1 MSLNYLSIA
10 PQGKNHWWRYILGI
24 FLSLFFWIIIGGI
37 AAVIIAF
44 FFAGNMKIES
54 VMTLISS
61 RSIEAFVVSNI
72 MFVFWFWGTVLTV
85 HNIHGRSAWGLV
97 GADHRINWRRLSY
110 GFAVWFMISIIPSFV
125 FLWMSPGEYKFDF
138 DVNKWPVAFLLVMIL
153 TPIQTSAEEIFFRGY
168 LLQGMGLITRQPLVL
183 IFING
188 LLFMLP
194 HLGNPEVAN
203 GFFWVA
209 SQYFAIGVFLAFITL
224 QDNRLELALGV
235 HAANNITHIFFT
247 TTDSALGT
255 PALWMAKPSPA
266 GFMDIAIVLVSISI
280 AYYLFFHKRLWS

>member
-1 MSLNYLSIA
+1 MSLDYLSIA
-10 PQGKNHWWRYILGI
+10 PQGKNEWWRYVLGI
-24 FLSLFFWIIIGGI
+24 FLSLFFWMIIGGI
-37 AAVIIAF
+37 AAVVIAF
-44 FFAGNMKIES
+44 FFAGNIKIES

-72 MFVFWFWGTVLTV
+72 MFVFWFWGTILTV
-85 HNIHGRSAWGLV
+85 HGIHGRSAWGLV

-110 GFAVWFMISIIPSFV
+110 GFAVWFIISMIPSVV

>member
-1 MSLNYLSIA
+1 MSLDYLSIA
-10 PQGKNHWWRYILGI
+10 RQGKNHWWRYVLGI
-24 FLSLFFWIIIGGI
+24 FLSIFVSGI
-37 AAVIIAF
+37 VGVIISLGVAF
-44 FFAGNMKIES
+44 SLTGDIEAALKINK
-54 VMTLISS
+54 S
-61 RSIEAFVVSNI
+61 RSIEAFVDSNI
-72 MFVFWFWGTVLTV
+72 PFIFWFWGTILAVRG
-85 HNIHGRSAWGLV
+85 IHGRSAWGLI

-110 GFAVWFMISIIPSFV
+110 GFVVWFMISIIPSFV
-125 FLWMSPGEYKFDF
+125 SLWMSPGDYKYDF
-138 DVNKWPVAFLLVMIL
+138 DVNKWPLAFLMVMIL

-168 LLQGMGLITRQPLVL
+168 LLQGMGLITRQPLLL
-183 IFING
+183 IFSNG

-224 QDNRLELALGV
+224 QDHRLELALGV

-255 PALWMAKPSPA
+255 PAVWTTKPSPA
-266 GFMDIAIVLVSISI
+266 GFADIALVLTSILI
-280 AYYLFFHKRLWS
+280 AYYFFFRKRIWS

>member
-1 MSLNYLSIA
+1 MSLDYLSIA
-10 PQGKNHWWRYILGI
+10 PQGKNEWWRYVLGI
-24 FLSLFFWIIIGGI
+24 FLSLFFWVIIGGI
-37 AAVIIAF
+37 VSIMVAF
-44 FFAGNMKIES
+44 FFTRGVKIEP

-61 RSIEAFVVSNI
+61 RSIEAFVVNNI
-72 MFVFWFWGTVLTV
+72 MFIFWLVGTVLALRG
-85 HNIHGRSAWGLV
+85 IHGRSAWGLV

-110 GFAVWFMISIIPSFV
+110 GFVVWFMISMIPSFV

-138 DVNKWPVAFLLVMIL
+138 DVNKWPIAFLLVMIL

-255 PALWMAKPSPA
+255 PALWTAKPIPA
-266 GFMDIAIVLVSISI
+266 GFMDIAIVLISISI
-280 AYYLFFHKRLWS
+280 TYYLFFHKRLWS

>member
-1 MSLNYLSIA
+1 MSLSYLRIV
-10 PQGKNHWWRYILGI
+10 QKGRNQWWQYALGI
-24 FLSLFFWIIIGGI
+24 FLSLFFWVVVGGTI
-37 AAVIIAF
+37 
-44 FFAGNMKIES
+44 S
-54 VMTLISS
+54 VMTAFLLAGNTKVESFVSLVDS
-61 RSIEAFVVSNI
+61 RSIEAFVVNNI
-72 MFVFWFWGTVLTV
+72 TFIFWFLGTVLAV
-85 HNIHGRSAWGLV
+85 RSIHGRSAWGLV
-97 GADHRINWRRLSY
+97 SAEQRINWPRLSY
-110 GFAVWFMISIIPSFV
+110 GFAVWFVILMITAFIS
-125 FLWMSPGEYKFDF
+125 LWMNPGEYKFDF
-138 DVNKWPVAFLLVMIL
+138 DVNKWPLAFLLVMIL

-255 PALWMAKPSPA
+255 PALWTAKPSPA
-266 GFMDIAIVLVSISI
+266 GFMDIAIVLISISI

>member
-1 MSLNYLSIA
+1 MSFNYLSIA
-10 PQGKNHWWRYILGI
+10 QQGKNQWWRYVFGI
-24 FLSLFFWIIIGGI
+24 FLSLFFWVIIGGI
-37 AAVIIAF
+37 VSVVIAF
-44 FFAGNMKIES
+44 LFAGGMGTKGVLALMK
-54 VMTLISS
+54 S
-61 RSIEAFVVSNI
+61 RSIEAFVVNDL
-72 MFVFWFWGTVLTV
+72 MFVFWFLGTVLAV
-85 HNIHGRSAWGLV
+85 RNVHGRSAWGLV
-97 GADHRINWRRLSY
+97 SADQRINWRRLSY
-110 GFAVWFMISIIPSFV
+110 GFAVWFVILMIPSFIS
-125 FLWMSPGEYKFDF
+125 LWMNPGEYKFDF
-138 DVNKWPVAFLLVMIL
+138 NVNKWPLAFLLVMIL

-203 GFFWVA
+203 GVFWVA
-209 SQYFAIGVFLAFITL
+209 LEYFSIGVFLAFITL

-247 TTDSALGT
+247 TSDSALGT
-255 PALWMAKPSPA
+255 PALWTAQPSPA
-266 GFMDIAIVLVSISI
+266 GFTDIAIVLISISI

>member
-1 MSLNYLSIA
+1 MSLDYLSIA
-10 PQGKNHWWRYILGI
+10 PQGKNQWWRYVFGIL
-24 FLSLFFWIIIGGI
+24 LSLFFWIIIGGI
-37 AAVIIAF
+37 VSIMMAF
-44 FFAGNMKIES
+44 FFIGGIKMEP
-54 VMTLISS
+54 VMALVSS
-61 RSIEAFVVSNI
+61 RSIEAFVVNNI
-72 MFVFWFWGTVLTV
+72 MFIFWLVGTVLAV
-85 HNIHGRSAWGLV
+85 HGIHCRSAWGLV

-110 GFAVWFMISIIPSFV
+110 GFTVWFMISMIPSFV
-125 FLWMSPGEYKFDF
+125 SLWISPGEYKFDF
-138 DVNKWPVAFLLVMIL
+138 DVNKWSVAFLLVMIL

-183 IFING
+183 IFSNG

-209 SQYFAIGVFLAFITL
+209 LQYFVIGVFLAFITL

-255 PALWMAKPSPA
+255 PALWTAKPSPA
-266 GFMDIAIVLVSISI
+266 GFMDIAIVLISISI

>member
-1 MSLNYLSIA
+1 MSLDYLSIA
-10 PQGKNHWWRYILGI
+10 PQGKNDWWRYVLGI
-24 FLSLFFWIIIGGI
+24 FLSLFFWMIIGGVVSI
-37 AAVIIAF
+37 MGAF
-44 FFAGNMKIES
+44 FFTGGVKMEP
-54 VMTLISS
+54 VMTLLKS
-61 RSIEAFVVSNI
+61 RSIEAFVVNNV
-72 MFVFWFWGTVLTV
+72 MFVFWFWGTVLAV
-85 HNIHGRSAWGLV
+85 YGIHGRSAWGLV
-97 GADHRINWRRLSY
+97 GADQRINWWRLSY
-110 GFAVWFMISIIPSFV
+110 GFAVWFMISMIPSFV
-125 FLWMSPGEYKFDF
+125 SLWMSPGEYKFDF
-138 DVNKWPVAFLLVMIL
+138 DVNKWPLAFLLVMIL

-224 QDNRLELALGV
+224 QDNRLELSLGV

-255 PALWMAKPSPA
+255 PALWTAKPIPA
-266 GFMDIAIVLVSISI
+266 GFMDIAIVLISISI

>member
-1 MSLNYLSIA
+1 MSLDYLSIA
-10 PQGKNHWWRYILGI
+10 PHGKNQWWRYVFGM
-24 FLSLFFWIIIGGI
+24 FLILFFW
-37 AAVIIAF
+37 VIVGNIFSVMMAF
-44 FFAGNMKIES
+44 FFVGDIRMAS
-54 VMTLISS
+54 VMTLFNS
-61 RSIEAFVVSNI
+61 RSIGTFVVNNI
-72 MFVFWFWGTVLTV
+72 TFIFWFLGTVLAV
-85 HNIHGRSAWGLV
+85 RGIHRRSAWGLV
-97 GADHRINWRRLSY
+97 SAEQRINWPRLSY
-110 GFAVWFMISIIPSFV
+110 GFAVWFVILMITAFIS
-125 FLWMSPGEYKFDF
+125 LWMNPGEYKFDF
-138 DVNKWPVAFLLVMIL
+138 DVNKWPLAFLLVMIL

-255 PALWMAKPSPA
+255 PALWTAKPSPA
-266 GFMDIAIVLVSISI
+266 GFMDIAIVLISISI

>member
-1 MSLNYLSIA
+1 MSFDYLSIA
-10 PQGKNHWWRYILGI
+10 LQGKNHWWRYILGI
-24 FLSLFFWIIIGGI
+24 FLSLFFWMIIGGI

-44 FFAGNMKIES
+44 FFAGNMKMES
-54 VMTLISS
+54 AMTLISS
-61 RSIEAFVVSNI
+61 RSIEAFVVNNI
-72 MFVFWFWGTVLTV
+72 IFVFWFWGTVLTV
-85 HNIHGRSAWGLV
+85 RGIHGRSAWGLV
-97 GADHRINWRRLSY
+97 GADQRINWRRLSY
-110 GFAVWFMISIIPSFV
+110 GFTVWFMISMIPLFIS
-125 FLWMSPGEYKFDF
+125 LWMSPSEYKFDF
-138 DVNKWPVAFLLVMIL
+138 DINKWPVAFLLVMIL

-194 HLGNPEVAN
+194 HLGNPEIAN

-209 SQYFAIGVFLAFITL
+209 LQYFAIGVFLAFITL

-247 TTDSALGT
+247 TSDSALGA
-255 PALWMAKPSPA
+255 PALWTAQPSPA
-266 GFMDIAIVLVSISI
+266 GFMDIVIVLIAISI
-280 AYYLFFHKRLWS
+280 AYYLFFRKRLWS